1 MIKHVECD
9 VLYLSTS
16 LSRSRALDLA
26 SSLSLSLSLS
36 LSHTHTHTHIIVGG
50 VDICAM
56 LQQRLHHVQVPVVA
70 REGKSR
76 EPLDETR
83 KEKNAH

>member
-1 MIKHVECD
+1 MVI
-9 VLYLSTS
+9 YLSTS

-26 SSLSLSLSLS
+26 PSQSTSFSHSLFVSLSLS
-36 LSHTHTHTHIIVGG
+36 HTHTHIIVGG

-56 LQQRLHHVQVPVVA
+56 LHQGSQHVEVPFLA

-76 EPLDETR
+76 PALDETR

>member
-1 MIKHVECD
+1 M
-9 VLYLSTS
+9 LYVSLPLSLALALLIS
-16 LSRSRALDLA
+16 LPRC
-26 SSLSLSLSLS
+26 LSLSLCLS
-36 LSHTHTHTHIIVGG
+36 LSISNIIGGG

-56 LQQRLHHVQVPVVA
+56 LQQGLHHVEVPLHA

-76 EPLDETR
+76 AALDATR